1 LITALMSAK
10 SLLNNWL
17 NFNKLSLPEQRA
29 VPSGPIKKRRMEM
42 EDKLLRVIAEQAY
55 EIIELKKQ
63 VQRANVDGDIWYRKW
78 KELQEA
84 QKELQEA
91 KNDNNQ

>member
-1 LITALMSAK
+1 
-10 SLLNNWL
+10 
-17 NFNKLSLPEQRA
+17 
-29 VPSGPIKKRRMEM
+29 VPSGPIKERRMEM